1 MKETVDE
8 GYIVKDSITKEYF
21 CGFNKWDKQLRKA
34 NIYHS
39 VKYANATV
47 EDSRFSN
54 RTMSIVKVEIR
65 EVDL

>member
-1 MKETVDE
+1 MKEMVDG
-8 GYIVKDSITKEYF
+8 GYVVKDSVTKEYF
-21 CGFNKWDKQLRKA
+21 CGMNTWDKQLRKA

-47 EDSRFSN
+47 EDPRFSN
-54 RTMSIVKVEIR
+54 RTMVIVKVEIK